1 MQIKDSKSLLQ
12 AIKILDAKLEVH
24 ENQILNNISSI
35 KQALDPVQNVTK
47 LLPRKVLVGETLNN
61 LIDELIIDAGDFLVY
76 KIATPSNNSIFKV
89 AGNTALEKS
98 IHMAVSKNSFKI
110 KAISLAIAKNI
121 FN

>member
-89 AGNTALEKS
+89 AGNTVLEKS